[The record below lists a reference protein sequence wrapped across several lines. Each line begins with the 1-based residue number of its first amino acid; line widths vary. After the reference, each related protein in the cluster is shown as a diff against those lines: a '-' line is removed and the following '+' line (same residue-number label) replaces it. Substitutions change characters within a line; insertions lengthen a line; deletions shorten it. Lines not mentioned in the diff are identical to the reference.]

1 MSNETAVAEP
11 VVKAAKSLVAT
22 GPASLI
28 QRVAARFHVEP
39 GKMMHAL
46 KSTAFRSRPGDPEI
60 TNEQM
65 LALLV
70 VADQHGLNPWT
81 KEIYAFP
88 DKSAGIVPVVGV
100 DGWSRIVNEHPQYD
114 GVEFAYGE
122 PVDKHKGA
130 PAWIECAIFR
140 KDRTHPTRIRE
151 HLSECYLDTAP
162 WKSHP
167 GRMLRHKAF
176 MQCARVALSFVGIY
190 DEDEAARIVEGESFR
205 VQDDSNETVANL
217 NAKVAPKPANVIDAE
232 PPRETATD
240 GEKATPDAK
249 PDPTFTADEV
259 RAKLDA
265 AANLDDVADARSL
278 IGAVAD
284 EAARADLTGLADR
297 RAFELG
303 GDQ

>member
-1 MSNETAVAEP
+1 MPNETAVAEP
-11 VVKAAKSLVAT
+11 IAKAAKSLAAT

-39 GKMMHAL
+39 AKMMHAL
-46 KSTAFRSRPGDPEI
+46 KSTAFRSRPGDPEA

-81 KEIYAFP
+81 KEIYAFH

-122 PVDKHKGA
+122 PVEKHKGA
-130 PAWIECAIFR
+130 PAWVECSIFR

-151 HLSECYLDTAP
+151 HLAECYRDTGP

-205 VQDDSNETVANL
+205 VQDDGNETVANL
-217 NAKVAPKPANVIDAE
+217 NAKVAPKPVIDIPAE
-232 PPRETATD
+232 T
-240 GEKATPDAK
+240 EKGLDVKNPAVPSFTFDELAAK
-249 PDPTFTADEV
+249 FEGAAD
-259 RAKLDA
+259 LDA
-265 AANLDDVADARSL
+265 IAEARSL
-278 IGAVAD
+278 ISAIPD
-284 EAARADLTGLADR
+284 EAQRADLIGLADR